1 MIKALR
7 ITLFAVSLSVA
18 AGLSH
23 GEGEQNSL
31 NESTDASAC
40 ESRDAAACDRFGQAA
55 YERAAELR
63 RSGETTSQVQQE
75 FKHAIKMAERAWEAG
90 CRLDFV
96 SSCKKLGSLSFSTKK
111 PMLSVRAFNHGCRLG
126 DDAACEI
133 IQNFKDEKQNE
144 TLACLVETERLL
156 GAVPWTI
163 RGSGASTTMRAP
175 GFSLTQVF
183 ADEAKETR
191 LELEFEDVV
200 IIRED
205 FSGFVFKP
213 DWVNA
218 LVRDGDL
225 KLSSITKFA
234 STSWGLRITANEIG
248 TKALL
253 TKFASGGGIVFDN
266 EVSDTNKSLYPGS
279 LSGVILHPSF
289 PRALES
295 ARAVGRQVQS
305 EAEQGLCNPDL

>member
-90 CRLDFV
+90 CGLDFV
-96 SSCKKLGSLSFSTKK
+96 SSCTKLGNLSYVMEK

-163 RGSGASTTMRAP
+163 RGSGVGTSMRAP

-191 LELEFEDVV
+191 LELEFKHVV
-200 IIRED
+200 IIGED

-218 LVRDGDL
+218 LVQDGDL
-225 KLSSITKFA
+225 KLSSVNKFP
-234 STSWGLRITANEIG
+234 TQSWGLRITGNESA
-248 TKALL
+248 TPALL
-253 TKFASGGGIVFDN
+253 AQFASGQGISFSN
-266 EVSDTNKSLYPGS
+266 EVSEDYKIRYPNR
-279 LSGVILHPSF
+279 LSGEILYPSF
-289 PRALES
+289 PQALEVV
-295 ARAVGRQVQS
+295 RAIRQQVQS